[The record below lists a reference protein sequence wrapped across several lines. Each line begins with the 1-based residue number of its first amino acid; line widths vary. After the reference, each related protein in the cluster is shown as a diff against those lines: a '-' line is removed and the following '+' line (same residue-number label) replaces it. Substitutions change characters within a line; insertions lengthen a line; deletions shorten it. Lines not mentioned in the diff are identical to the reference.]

1 MKKKDES
8 NSDFR
13 KLNVPA
19 KTQGKEQITLT
30 SIGATVDST

>member
-8 NSDFR
+8 NSDFG

-19 KTQGKEQITLT
+19 KTQGKKQITLT
-30 SIGATVDST
+30 TIGATVVST